1 MSQSRSP
8 RRLLFV
14 CHGNICRSPAAEGAF
29 LHLLKE
35 RGLAGEFII
44 DSAGTSGYH
53 AGEQPHPDTR
63 RAARARGIELQHRS
77 RIVTTEDFQT
87 FDLLLA
93 MDHENYENLLHMA
106 PEQSL
111 TEKVVLFRRFDP
123 LVKGETVPGVPD
135 PYYGGFAGFENVQRI
150 VERTAAGLL
159 DHLNQK
165 V

>member
-1 MSQSRSP
+1 MSDSPSP
-8 RRLLFV
+8 RRILFV

-29 LHLLKE
+29 AHLLRE
-35 RGLAGEFII
+35 RGLTGEFVI

-77 RIVTTEDFQT
+77 RAVRPEDFKS

-93 MDHENYENLLHMA
+93 MDHENYENLLRMA
-106 PEQSL
+106 PDPAHRQR
-111 TEKVVLFRRFDP
+111 VVLFRRFDP
-123 LVKGETVPGVPD
+123 QAEGDTIPGVPD

-159 DHLNQK
+159 EHLTGQP
-165 V
+165 